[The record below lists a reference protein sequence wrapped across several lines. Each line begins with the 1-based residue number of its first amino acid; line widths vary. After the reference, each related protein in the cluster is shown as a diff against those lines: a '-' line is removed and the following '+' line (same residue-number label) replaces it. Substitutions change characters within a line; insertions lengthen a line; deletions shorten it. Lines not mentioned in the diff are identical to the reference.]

1 MCDAPSGV
9 SVGDL
14 VTGSPVFAGGVI
26 GLLRACAPAL
36 ARQVSPLAVVAAL
49 WGLWGFCR
57 AVWEDRKAVDGSG
70 GLSIRVVAS
79 VGLGATPLLR
89 LSSSGRRSV
98 WPVVCVSTLRVL
110 RVVCDAVAGV
120 SLTARGGVI

>member
-1 MCDAPSGV
+1 MCDALSGV

-49 WGLWGFCR
+49 WGFCR
-57 AVWEDRKAVDGSG
+57 AVWEDRKAADGFG

-79 VGLGATPLLR
+79 VGLGATPLLWL
-89 LSSSGRRSV
+89 LSSGA
-98 WPVVCVSTLRVL
+98 PECL
-110 RVVCDAVAGV
+110 
-120 SLTARGGVI
+120 ARGVRQHTAGASGCV